1 MADEEVIVI
10 EDEDI
15 ILEDDNL
22 MEIENLLDDSS
33 DEDRVLSEDS
43 DYNNDCNSDITNINQ
58 RCVNK
63 HRIYDRNQELVPFFG
78 PFDKFTIEIEANM
91 KKASAMAG
99 VSRDRLG
106 STRSINVVSLF
117 TNVPIDL
124 AMDSINNR
132 WNYISDNSNIPRNK
146 FLNAIRFVLDSTF
159 FTFND
164 IIYRQTFGTPM
175 GSPLSPI
182 IADITLQDLE
192 MRAIEI
198 LPISL
203 SFYYRYVDDV
213 VLAAPPSTFSAI
225 LQTFNSFHPRL
236 QFTMEEEADNRLNF
250 LDTTIILE
258 NNIINFDW
266 YHKPTYSG
274 RYLNFESRHPLCQK
288 KGTAISLIDRAFRL
302 SHPRFH
308 QKNFELNDTTQT
320 TIPTDSASN
329 NRTHYFNIPYIPL
342 FSEQFRP
349 VVRDL
354 QTKISYTG
362 LNKLKKF
369 IRVQKDRLHNEM
381 RNNVVYKI
389 TCKNC
394 NASYVGQTS
403 RLLKTRI
410 AEHKNHIRKN
420 TAQHSVITDH
430 RPNNH
435 EFAWD
440 EVEVLDEERIYGKRL
455 MSEMI
460 FITRQT
466 NSLNL
471 QSDTE
476 NLHHAYLRLVELSK
490 IGYQK
495 FKSF

>member
-1 MADEEVIVI
+1 MYKKLNCTDGVLPRAYGVPKIHKTGHPLRVIVSSTNTPLY
-10 EDEDI
+10 ELAAFLHNI
-15 ILEDDNL
+15 INSSIPTTSSHINNNFQLVEKLKNKY
-22 MEIENLLDDSS
+22 IHENFKLISL
-33 DEDRVLSEDS
+33 
-43 DYNNDCNSDITNINQ
+43 
-58 RCVNK
+58 
-63 HRIYDRNQELVPFFG
+63 
-78 PFDKFTIEIEANM
+78 
-91 KKASAMAG
+91 
-99 VSRDRLG
+99 
-106 STRSINVVSLF
+106 NVVSLF

-132 WNYISDNSNIPRNK
+132 WNHINNNCNIPRDE

-164 IIYRQTFGTPM
+164 IIYRQTFDTPM

-203 SFYYRYVDDV
+203 PFYYRYVDDV
-213 VLAAPPSTFSAI
+213 VLAAPPSMFSAI

-236 QFTMEEEADNRLNF
+236 QFTMEEGADNRLNF

-266 YHKPTYSG
+266 YRKPTYSG

-288 KGTAISLIDRAFRL
+288 KGTAISLIDRSFRL
-302 SHPRFH
+302 FHPRFH
-308 QKNFELNDTTQT
+308 QKNLELVVNILLKSGYPLSFIFSTLQERIKTLIITNNKQIDTTQT

-354 QTKISYTG
+354 KTKISYTG
-362 LNKLKKF
+362 VNKLKKF
-369 IRVQKDRLHNEM
+369 IRVQKDILHNEI

-389 TCKNC
+389 TCKDC

-403 RLLKTRI
+403 RFLKTRI

-430 RPNNH
+430 RLNNH

-440 EVEVLDEERIYGKRL
+440 EVEVLDEERNGKRL
-455 MSEMI
+455 MSEVI

-476 NLHHAYLRLVELSK
+476 NLHHAYLTLVENLPK
-490 IGYQK
+490 I
-495 FKSF
+495 